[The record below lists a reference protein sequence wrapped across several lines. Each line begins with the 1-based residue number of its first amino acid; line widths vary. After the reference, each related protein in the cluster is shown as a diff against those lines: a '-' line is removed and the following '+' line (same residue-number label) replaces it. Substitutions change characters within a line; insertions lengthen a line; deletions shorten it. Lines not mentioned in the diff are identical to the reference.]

1 MPSFSFILT
10 EKCNWNC
17 PYCYFTGLEYPK
29 EPNLDRY
36 KEHLPYIKKIIDK
49 LGDLVVNIDIQGGEV
64 GLIPVEILEYFFQTI
79 KKPIVVSTNGM
90 FMENGYHENP
100 KIKPY
105 IANIMYHVTEHF
117 DRPPQFNIG
126 SMGIVH
132 DDMNT
137 MIKYIKNNPNIMFD
151 YIEFEFDIN
160 EPRKMDMDMYYE
172 LFEKLDPLDNV
183 TDNAKKIVQQR
194 ALWEHP
200 EHRNN
205 CRRYNHSILIDLV
218 NANICLCQRQ
228 LDINIPL
235 TEENLIYRLR
245 TFPKDIFKD
254 DHCES
259 CTRLYVGK
267 FQGNVIERALLTR
280 SKLNEG

>member
-17 PYCYFTGLEYPK
+17 PYCYFSKLEYPK
-29 EPNLDRY
+29 EPMMLRY
-36 KEHLPYIKKIIDK
+36 QKHLPYIKKIIDK

-64 GLIPVEILEYFFQTI
+64 GLVPEDIMEYFFETI
-79 KKPIVVSTNGM
+79 DRPIAVSTNGM
-90 FMENGYHENP
+90 FIEKGYHENP
-100 KIKPY
+100 KIKPH
-105 IANIMYHVTEHF
+105 IANIMYHVTENF

-132 DDMNT
+132 DDIET
-137 MIKYIKNNPNIMFD
+137 MVRYIKDNPNIMFD
-151 YIEFEFDIN
+151 YVEFEFDIN
-160 EPRKMDMDMYYE
+160 EHREMDIDMYQELYE
-172 LFEKLDPLDNV
+172 KIENLNNIS
-183 TDNAKKIVQQR
+183 DNAKNIINQR
-194 ALWEHP
+194 RLYENP
-200 EHRNN
+200 NHRDN
-205 CRRYNHSILIDLV
+205 CKKYNHSILIDLV

-235 TEENLIYRLR
+235 TEENLIYRLK

-259 CTRLYVGK
+259 CTRLYYGK

-280 SKLNEG
+280 SRL